1 MYSVL
6 DLCEIFD
13 INPNSFPSLAR
24 RLGLNK
30 ESQILKNDYQ
40 AKKRYYNQKAFEML
54 VDYFKKKN
62 KSNYN
67 KDSILLD
74 YIEKIKTLEESCS
87 FYNINGMKN
96 KIEYL
101 EKNIKIKNN
110 KIDSLTKE
118 NEKLKSTIKEL
129 ENIKIELEKTI
140 ENEKNKIEQLE
151 KQTIFDFYK
160 NKKERKK
167 KYE

>member
-24 RLGLNK
+24 RLELNK

-54 VDYFKKKN
+54 VNYFKKKN

-74 YIEKIKTLEESCS
+74 YIEKIKTLEENCS
-87 FYNINGMKN
+87 FYNINEMKN

-101 EKNIKIKNN
+101 EKNIKLKNN
-110 KIDSLTKE
+110 KIEILTNE
-118 NEKLKSTIKEL
+118 NEKLKSSIKEL
-129 ENIKIELEKTI
+129 ENIKIKLEKII
-140 ENEKNKIEQLE
+140 EDNKNKIEELE
-151 KQTIFDFYK
+151 KQSLFDFYK
-160 NKKERKK
+160 NKKRRKEK
-167 KYE
+167 NE

>member
-54 VDYFKKKN
+54 INYFKKKN

-87 FYNINGMKN
+87 FYNINEMKN